1 MGNIIA
7 WLLNKVGPKGKEFG
21 MYSLDYHTI
30 RNYLYVNR
38 IYGKE
43 RAKEHI
49 PSYAMKVV
57 EEYEGKNREV
67 SKRLQL

>member
-1 MGNIIA
+1 MC
-7 WLLNKVGPKGKEFG
+7 
-21 MYSLDYHTI
+21 TI
-30 RNYLYVNR
+30 PQLPCIFANDANRNLSATH
-38 IYGKE
+38 E
-43 RAKEHI
+43 KEHI

>member
-1 MGNIIA
+1 MIA

-57 EEYEGKNREV
+57 EEYEGKNGDI
-67 SKRLQL
+67 SKRLKL